1 MPDQPP
7 RGFNPQESDRMKPE
21 ILMPGPMLQS
31 CMDALDAAYVVHRL
45 WAAPDPAALLAEAGP
60 RVRAIATAKGCD
72 AALIAALPKLEVIA
86 SFGVGYDSVDVGA
99 AQARGVRVTNTP
111 DVLNDAVAE
120 LTIGLMVALARRLP
134 QADAYVRAG
143 RWRAE
148 GAMPLTR
155 QLTGAKAGILG
166 LGRIGKEIAR
176 RLEAMRVTV
185 SYHGRSEQPGQP
197 YRYYAD
203 LAAMARDVD
212 WLVVIAPATPQTVG
226 VVSRAVLTALGPEG
240 HLVNVA
246 RGSLVDEPAL
256 VDLLGAGALGGAALD
271 VFADEPTVPEALMA
285 MENVVLA
292 PHVGSAT
299 HHTRWAM
306 GDVVVRNL
314 AAHFAGQPL
323 ISPVA

>member
-1 MPDQPP
+1 
-7 RGFNPQESDRMKPE
+7 MKPE

-31 CMDALDAAYVVHRL
+31 CMDALDDAFVVHRL
-45 WAAPDPAALLAEAGP
+45 WAAPDPARLLAEVGP
-60 RVRAIATAKGCD
+60 RVRGVATAKGCD
-72 AALIAALPKLEVIA
+72 AALIAALPKLEIIA
-86 SFGVGYDSVDVGA
+86 SFGVGYDSVDVAA

-120 LTIGLMVALARRLP
+120 LTIGMMVALARRLP
-134 QADAYVRAG
+134 QADAWVRSG
-143 RWRAE
+143 RWKRE
-148 GAMPLTR
+148 GAMPLTL

-185 SYHGRSEQPGQP
+185 SYHGRTEQADQP

-203 LAAMARDVD
+203 LEAMARDVD
-212 WLVVIAPATPQTVG
+212 WLVVIAPATPDTVG
-226 VVSRAVLTALGPEG
+226 VVSAAVLAALGPEG
-240 HLVNVA
+240 RLVNVA
-246 RGSLVDEPAL
+246 RGALVDEPAL
-256 VDLLGAGALGGAALD
+256 VAALASGALGGAALD
-271 VFADEPTVPEALMA
+271 VFADEPNVPDALLA
-285 MENVVLA
+285 MDNVLLA

-306 GDVVVRNL
+306 GDMVVRNL
-314 AAHFAGQPL
+314 AAHFAGRPL

>member
-1 MPDQPP
+1 
-7 RGFNPQESDRMKPE
+7 MKPE

-148 GAMPLTR
+148 GVMPLTR

-212 WLVVIAPATPQTVG
+212 WLVVIAPATPQTIG